1 MLMVAGAVLSIL
13 IGTVRFKGDY
23 HQMHEEMK
31 RLSQEVQAMLE
42 TVEILQDTE
51 LMEAI
56 REGMKA
62 LENGDTISLEEAK
75 RVLGIE

>member
-1 MLMVAGAVLSIL
+1 
-13 IGTVRFKGDY
+13 
-23 HQMHEEMK
+23 MHEEME